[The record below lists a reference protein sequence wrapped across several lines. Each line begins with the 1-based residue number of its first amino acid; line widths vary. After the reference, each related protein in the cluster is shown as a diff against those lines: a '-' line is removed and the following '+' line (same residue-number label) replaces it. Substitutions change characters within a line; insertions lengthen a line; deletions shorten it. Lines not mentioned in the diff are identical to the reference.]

1 MSSFKNVNVVK
12 AANIYFDGKVTSR
25 TLEFEDGSI
34 KSLGVMQIGEYTF
47 NTGDREIM
55 DIYSGEIEVRFA
67 GSDSFEPMHGPCI
80 FEVEANSA
88 FDIKVKSVTDYCCSY
103 IK

>member
-12 AANIYFDGKVTSR
+12 KANVYFGGKVTSR
-25 TLEFEDGSI
+25 TVEFEDGSI
-34 KSLGVMQIGEYTF
+34 KSLGIMLEGDYTF
-47 NTGDREIM
+47 NTADKELM
-55 DIYSGEIEVRFA
+55 EFYSGEFEVKLPN
-67 GSDSFEPMHGPCI
+67 SDKFVTMSGECE